1 MRNYLTVMVSAL
13 IFFYF
18 DYGPR
23 KTELCS
29 ACRDIGAYPNGQMA
43 MMALPLCIY
52 FEEPDQGSSN
62 EYLLI
67 VTYIK
72 LITILIFFAVDFL
85 QNQIKNLK
93 DSYKKCLD
101 RQTEPQNWD
110 LEHQKCQSASNSINC
125 ISCITLQLTNK
136 PRATSKSLQSQQAMK
151 EMKCWGVSECCKIQM
166 MSTCPQSNRKVV
178 LT

>member
-1 MRNYLTVMVSAL
+1 MVSAL
-13 IFFYF
+13 IYFYF

-29 ACRDIGAYPNGQMA
+29 ACRDIGAYPKGQMA

-67 VTYIK
+67 LTYIK
-72 LITILIFFAVDFL
+72 LITILKFFAVDFL
-85 QNQIKNLK
+85 QNQLKNLK

-101 RQTEPQNWD
+101 RQTEP
-110 LEHQKCQSASNSINC
+110 
-125 ISCITLQLTNK
+125 
-136 PRATSKSLQSQQAMK
+136 
-151 EMKCWGVSECCKIQM
+151 
-166 MSTCPQSNRKVV
+166 
-178 LT
+178 